1 MKEKSKT
8 NICPNYDPSLPPS
21 LLTSRKKTTFQSWK
35 WKKKE
40 SLSLLF
46 SASIMFAFSDQ
57 STVKKV
63 VKALPRV
70 GVGIKYGIPQ
80 TRRASLMS
88 ARQLYRASNMTQKWQ
103 RREISNFEYLMFLN
117 TIGGRTYNDLN
128 QYPIFP
134 WVLTNYED
142 AEIDLGSANN
152 YRDLSR
158 PIGALNQSRRK
169 YFEER

>member
-1 MKEKSKT
+1 MCVRFSQ
-8 NICPNYDPSLPPS
+8 SLKIFVS
-21 LLTSRKKTTFQSWK
+21 Y
-35 WKKKE
+35 
-40 SLSLLF
+40 F

-117 TIGGRTYNDLN
+117 TIAGRTYNDLN

-142 AEIDLGSANN
+142 IEIDLGSANN

-169 YFEER
+169 YFEERWVWINSRVNKTGLL

>member
-1 MKEKSKT
+1 MITLDSSELNILTIQSFHNSYLFFYGTHISKQIHST
-8 NICPNYDPSLPPS
+8 NLY
-21 LLTSRKKTTFQSWK
+21 
-35 WKKKE
+35 
-40 SLSLLF
+40 LF
-46 SASIMFAFSDQ
+46 SFPLIH
-57 STVKKV
+57 
-63 VKALPRV
+63 
-70 GVGIKYGIPQ
+70 
-80 TRRASLMS
+80 
-88 ARQLYRASNMTQKWQ
+88 RASNMTQKWQ

-117 TIGGRTYNDLN
+117 TIAGRTYNDLN

-142 AEIDLGSANN
+142 IEIDLGSANN

>member
-1 MKEKSKT
+1 ME
-8 NICPNYDPSLPPS
+8 
-21 LLTSRKKTTFQSWK
+21 
-35 WKKKE
+35 KKE

-103 RREISNFEYLMFLN
+103 RRELSNFEYLMFLN